1 LSHAALIAN
10 YQAIVRQSAGQ
21 QVLAMVKAD
30 GYGHGAAWVASHLA
44 RQKQTWGFG
53 VATLEEGV
61 ELRQSLSTARDPLA
75 IVVFSGTTPWN
86 ERAGQTCAKH
96 HLTPVISSWEDWLQF
111 HRRRSTGRR
120 TWSRQLPFE
129 IKFNTG
135 MNRLGMGLERLREIS
150 IDLLDLSSE
159 GIYPSGI
166 LSHLALAEDAAA
178 PLSLRQKA
186 EFEALYGELA
196 AIMPDSVDFHLSNS
210 AAIWN
215 HKKWAAGALTRRVR
229 PGLALYGIES
239 EIRKLQP
246 QLTPVLN
253 LEAPVILL
261 HELHRGE
268 ALGYGGRFVAEKR
281 ERIATLGIGYA
292 EGIPRAWS
300 TSSSDARVLLGGKLQ
315 PFTGTISMDLCA
327 VRASTSIKRGD
338 WARILGEGIDPWKQ
352 ARAAGTIPYELLT
365 SISRRVQRIYE

>member
-1 LSHAALIAN
+1 
-10 YQAIVRQSAGQ
+10 
-21 QVLAMVKAD
+21 
-30 GYGHGAAWVASHLA
+30 
-44 RQKQTWGFG
+44 
-53 VATLEEGV
+53 
-61 ELRQSLSTARDPLA
+61 
-75 IVVFSGTTPWN
+75 
-86 ERAGQTCAKH
+86 
-96 HLTPVISSWEDWLQF
+96 
-111 HRRRSTGRR
+111 
-120 TWSRQLPFE
+120 
-129 IKFNTG
+129 

-178 PLSLRQKA
+178 PLSLSQKA
-186 EFEALYGELA
+186 EFEVLYGELA